1 MSVYWWRWP
10 HNYIGWFGWSLYLAV
25 AVVGHQRM
33 HGILLSFN
41 NCAAAAPS
49 IWYLFGKRFLFWH
62 VKSFFLYFW
71 SDVNVVAG
79 AVCCSGAARP
89 AAHPIR
95 ICGVIRGESQ
105 RAYVHAM
112 TCPYALY
119 GCVRQQR
126 QRWRRRYTYIRAP
139 SPATKQKNTANI
151 YYLSRQQHCTLVSY
165 HQNARHRP
173 LCCVLRSP
181 QQELERQKQKKSTG
195 NHAVLDIHSCWFAT
209 KLHVVAACVSERLR
223 VYIGERTRTI
233 PGHSRYPPA
242 RTAYIALCEG
252 ETNSEN

>member
-79 AVCCSGAARP
+79 AMCCSGAARP

-181 QQELERQKQKKSTG
+181 QQELERQKQKKKHWQPRRTW
-195 NHAVLDIHSCWFAT
+195 HPFMLIRY
-209 KLHVVAACVSERLR
+209 KIACRRCV
-223 VYIGERTRTI
+223 
-233 PGHSRYPPA
+233 
-242 RTAYIALCEG
+242 C
-252 ETNSEN
+252 

>member
-89 AAHPIR
+89 AVHPIH
-95 ICGVIRGESQ
+95 C
-105 RAYVHAM
+105 A
-112 TCPYALY
+112 ALL
-119 GCVRQQR
+119 G
-126 QRWRRRYTYIRAP
+126 
-139 SPATKQKNTANI
+139 
-151 YYLSRQQHCTLVSY
+151 
-165 HQNARHRP
+165 AR
-173 LCCVLRSP
+173 
-181 QQELERQKQKKSTG
+181 
-195 NHAVLDIHSCWFAT
+195 
-209 KLHVVAACVSERLR
+209 VSERMCMLWLAHMPYMDVCDSNGSADVDDIR
-223 VYIGERTRTI
+223 IYE
-233 PGHSRYPPA
+233 HPA
-242 RTAYIALCEG
+242 RRLNKKIQQIYTIYLVSSIALWWAITRMLDTDLCVVCWG
-252 ETNSEN
+252 RRSRNWSDKNRKKKHWQPRRTWHPFMLIRYKIACRRCVC